1 MKLSLNWLKQ
11 YIDLDGIS
19 TDEIVEN
26 LTTAGLEVD
35 EVIDQKKLFNNFVV
49 GYVKEREKHP
59 NADKLSLCKV
69 QVGDEEFPIVCG
81 APNVDAGQKIVLAKV
96 GAKIPN
102 EDFTIS
108 KSKIRGEVSMG
119 MICSERELGISDNH
133 EGIMVLDENIESGT
147 EFSDAFGFNNVI
159 IDIDITPNRADAFSH
174 IGSARDLAAVFGRKL
189 KLPELNL
196 TETDED
202 VNTIASVE
210 IVNEVDC
217 PRYTAKVVKNVTI
230 KESPSWLR
238 ERLVAIGLRPINN
251 VVDVTNFILYEIGQ
265 PLHAFD
271 LDQLAGNK
279 IIIRSA
285 GKDEKFTTLDS
296 KERKL
301 LDTDL
306 LICDGEKPVA
316 IAGVMG
322 GENSEVT
329 ENTKNI
335 LIESAYFR
343 PSSVRKTSKKLGLQT
358 DASIRFERG
367 CDVNAVLFAAERAA
381 QLIAELGDGE
391 IAKGVIDVYPNEIVK
406 KEVSLRISRVKK
418 ILGFAVPTE
427 KVKEIFSGLEF
438 ELISEADETFTY
450 SIPSFRHDIEREIDL
465 IEEIARI
472 YGYDNIPAIAKI
484 GVSVERRVDN
494 SSFNDKVRETLSS
507 LGFYEIITNSLLN
520 KDLASRFGN
529 PVGVLN
535 PQSVEMSH
543 IRPSLLPGLL
553 ATISRNIKVKEN
565 NLKIYEIG
573 HTILKLNEPINEFSD
588 FEETEH
594 LLFAITGLS
603 NNDEWYSKK
612 RSFDFY
618 DLKGFI
624 SAFLNSVSNSD
635 RIKLKY
641 NQSNEEG
648 IFEYSIENLIK
659 KTKIAE
665 GGKLKSSILK
675 EFGISQDVFAFD
687 VNLTEL
693 KKLEVGL
700 NNFSGLLKF
709 PKIKKDCA
717 FVLDS
722 NIDYN
727 SVVKIIE
734 SNSSKLLKSVKL
746 FDIFESESL
755 GESKKSLAFELSYYD
770 EKRTLTEEEVE
781 KEFWKAIESVKSKFN
796 AELRG

>member
-19 TDEIVEN
+19 TEEVVEN

-35 EVIDQKKLFNNFVV
+35 EVIDQKKLYDNFVV
-49 GYVKEREKHP
+49 GYVKERKKHP

-81 APNVDAGQKIVLAKV
+81 APNVDAGQKVILAKV

-108 KSKIRGEVSMG
+108 KSKIRGEISMG
-119 MICSERELGISDNH
+119 MICSERELGISDEH
-133 EGIMVLDENIESGT
+133 DGIMVLDNNIESGT
-147 EFSDAFGFNNVI
+147 TFGETFGFTDVI

-174 IGSARDLAAVFGRKL
+174 IGSARDLASVFGRKL
-189 KLPELNL
+189 KLPEINL
-196 TETDED
+196 AETDED
-202 VNTIASVE
+202 VNNIASVE
-210 IVNEVDC
+210 INNETDC
-217 PRYTAKVVKNVTI
+217 PRYVAKVVKDVTI
-230 KESPSWLR
+230 KESPQWLKA
-238 ERLVAIGLRPINN
+238 RLTAIGLRPINN

-271 LDQLAGNK
+271 LDKLAGNK
-279 IIIRSA
+279 IIVRNAS
-285 GKDEKFTTLDS
+285 KDEKFVTLDS

-301 LDTDL
+301 LETDL
-306 LICDGEKPVA
+306 LICDADKPVA

-329 ENTKNI
+329 KKTKNI

-343 PSSVRKTSKKLGLQT
+343 PSAVRKTSKKLGLQT

-367 CDVNAVLFAAERAA
+367 CDVNITVFAAQRAA
-381 QLIAELGDGE
+381 QLIAELGNGE
-391 IAKGVIDVYPNEIVK
+391 IAKGEIDVYPTTIAK
-406 KEVSLRISRVKK
+406 KKVSLRLSRIKK
-418 ILGFAVPTE
+418 ILGFEIPTE
-427 KVKEIFSGLEF
+427 KVKEIFEGLEF
-438 ELISEADETFTY
+438 ELAAEENEILAY
-450 SIPSFRHDIEREIDL
+450 SIPTFRHDIEREIDL

-484 GVSVERRVDN
+484 GVSVERRVDH
-494 SSFNDKVRETLSS
+494 SSFNDKVRETLSG

-520 KDLASRFGN
+520 KELASKFGN

-553 ATISRNIKVKEN
+553 STINRNIKVKES
-565 NLKIYEIG
+565 NLKLYEVG
-573 HTILKLNEPINEFSD
+573 HIIQKFNDTITDFSD

-594 LLFAITGLS
+594 LLFAITGLAET
-603 NNDEWYSKK
+603 DEWYAKK
-612 RSFDFY
+612 REFDFF
-618 DLKGFI
+618 DLKGLMA
-624 SAFLNSVSNSD
+624 SFLKAVTNST
-635 RIKLKY
+635 KFKEKY
-641 NQSNEEG
+641 NTNNADG
-648 IFEYSIENLIK
+648 IFEYSIDNLIGK
-659 KTKIAE
+659 SKIAE
-665 GGKLKSSILK
+665 GGKVKSSILK
-675 EFGISQDVFAFD
+675 DFGISQNVFAFD

-693 KKLEVGL
+693 KKNRVELSRFNE
-700 NNFSGLLKF
+700 LLKF

-717 FVLDS
+717 FIVDS

-727 SVVKIIE
+727 SILKIIKA
-734 SNSSKLLKSVKL
+734 NSSNLLKNVKL

-755 GESKKSLAFELSYYD
+755 GANKKSLAFELNYYD
-770 EKRTLTEEEVE
+770 EKRTLTEDVVE
-781 KEFWKAIESVKSKFN
+781 KEFWKAIESVKTKLN

>member
-11 YIDLDGIS
+11 YIDLDGI
-19 TDEIVEN
+19 TTEEVVEN

-35 EVIDQKKLFNNFVV
+35 EVIDQKKLYDNFVV
-49 GYVKEREKHP
+49 GYVKERVKHP

-69 QVGDEEFPIVCG
+69 VVDEEEYPIVCG
-81 APNVDAGQKIVLAKV
+81 APNVDAGQKIILAKI

-119 MICSERELGISDNH
+119 MICSERELGISDEH

-147 EFSDAFGFNNVI
+147 AFSDAFRLNDVI

-202 VNTIASVE
+202 VNSIASVE
-210 IVNEVDC
+210 IENEVDC
-217 PRYTAKVVKNVTI
+217 PRYVAKVVENVTI
-230 KESPSWLR
+230 KESPEWLKK
-238 ERLVAIGLRPINN
+238 RLTAIGLRPINN
-251 VVDVTNFILYEIGQ
+251 VVDVTNFVLYEVGQ

-279 IIIRSA
+279 IIIRCA
-285 GKDEKFTTLDS
+285 GKDEKFVTLDS

-301 LDTDL
+301 LETDL
-306 LICDGEKPVA
+306 LICDAEKAVA

-329 ENTKNI
+329 ESTKNI

-343 PSSVRKTSKKLGLQT
+343 PSSIRKTSKKLGLQT

-367 CDVNAVLFAAERAA
+367 CDVDVTIFAAKRAA
-381 QLIAELGDGE
+381 QLIAELGNGE
-391 IAKGVIDVYPNEIVK
+391 IAKGEIDVYPNVIAK
-406 KEVSLRISRVKK
+406 KKVSLRISRIKK
-418 ILGFAVPTE
+418 ILGFDIPTE

-438 ELISEADETFTY
+438 EMVSEADETLTY
-450 SIPSFRHDIEREIDL
+450 SIPTFRHDIEREIDL
-465 IEEIARI
+465 IEEVARI

-484 GVSVERRVDN
+484 GVSVERRVDH
-494 SSFNDKVRETLSS
+494 SSFNDNVRETLSS

-520 KDLASRFGN
+520 KELASRFGN

-553 ATISRNIKVKEN
+553 STISRNIKVKES
-565 NLKIYEIG
+565 NLKLYEVG
-573 HTILKLNEPINEFSD
+573 HVITKLNDTINDFSD

-594 LLFAITGLS
+594 LLFAITGLA
-603 NNDEWYSKK
+603 NEDEWYSKK
-612 RSFDFY
+612 REFDFY

-624 SAFLNSVSNSD
+624 SSFLNSVTNSSKV
-635 RIKLKY
+635 KLKY
-641 NQSNEEG
+641 NNSNDDG
-648 IFEYSIENLIK
+648 IFEYSIENLIAK
-659 KTKIAE
+659 NKIAE
-665 GGKLKSSILK
+665 GGKVKSSILK

-693 KKLEVGL
+693 KKIEVEL
-700 NNFSGLLKF
+700 SSFSELLKF
-709 PKIKKDCA
+709 PKVKKDCA
-717 FVLDS
+717 FILDS

-734 SNSSKLLKSVKL
+734 SNSSKLLKNVKL

-755 GESKKSLAFELSYYD
+755 GVNKKSLAFELSYFD
-770 EKRTLTEEEVE
+770 EKKTLTEEEVE
-781 KEFWKAIESVKSKFN
+781 KEFWKAIESVKNKFN

>member
-1 MKLSLNWLKQ
+1 VKLSLNWLKQ

-19 TDEIVEN
+19 TDEVVEN

-35 EVIDQKKLFNNFVV
+35 EVIDQKKLFDNFVV

-69 QVGDEEFPIVCG
+69 EVGDEEFPIVCG
-81 APNVDAGQKIVLAKV
+81 APNVDAGQKIILAKV

-119 MICSERELGISDNH
+119 MICSERELGISDEH

-147 EFSDAFGFNNVI
+147 TFSDVFGLNDVI

-189 KLPELNL
+189 KLPELSL
-196 TETDED
+196 VETNED
-202 VNTIASVE
+202 ANSIASVE
-210 IVNEVDC
+210 IENEVDC
-217 PRYTAKVVKNVTI
+217 PRYVAKVVKNVTI
-230 KESPSWLR
+230 KESPQWLK
-238 ERLVAIGLRPINN
+238 ERLTAIGLRPINN
-251 VVDVTNFILYEIGQ
+251 VVDVTNFILYEVGQ

-285 GKDEKFTTLDS
+285 SKDEKFVTLDS

-306 LICDGEKPVA
+306 LICDADKAVA

-329 ENTKNI
+329 EKTKNI

-367 CDVNAVLFAAERAA
+367 CDVDVTIFAAQRAA

-391 IAKGVIDVYPNEIVK
+391 IAKGEIDVYPNEIEK
-406 KEVSLRISRVKK
+406 RKVSLRISRIKK
-418 ILGFAVPTE
+418 ILGFEIPTE

-438 ELISEADETFTY
+438 KIISEVDETLTY
-450 SIPSFRHDIEREIDL
+450 SIPTFRHDIEREIDL

-472 YGYDNIPAIAKI
+472 YGYDNIPEIAKI
-484 GVSVERRVDN
+484 GVSVERRVDH
-494 SSFNDKVRETLSS
+494 SSFNDNVRETLSS

-520 KDLASRFGN
+520 KELASRFGN

-553 ATISRNIKVKEN
+553 STISRNIKVKES
-565 NLKIYEIG
+565 NLKLYEVG
-573 HTILKLNEPINEFSD
+573 HVITKFNETINDFSD

-594 LLFAITGLS
+594 LLFAITGLM

-612 RSFDFY
+612 REFDFY
-618 DLKGFI
+618 DLKGIASSF
-624 SAFLNSVSNSD
+624 FNSITNTD
-635 RIKLKY
+635 RVKTKY
-641 NQSNEEG
+641 NQNNEDG
-648 IFEYSIENLIK
+648 IFEYSIVNLIGK
-659 KTKIAE
+659 NKFAE
-665 GGKLKSSILK
+665 GGKVKNSILK
-675 EFGISQDVFAFD
+675 EFGISQDVFALD

-693 KKLEVGL
+693 KKNEAELSKF
-700 NNFSGLLKF
+700 NGLLKF
-709 PKIKKDCA
+709 PKVKKDCA

-734 SNSSKLLKSVKL
+734 SNSSKLLKNVKL

-755 GESKKSLAFELSYYD
+755 GANKKSLAFELSYYD
-770 EKRTLTEEEVE
+770 EKRTLTEDEVE

>member
-19 TDEIVEN
+19 TDEVVEN

-35 EVIDQKKLFNNFVV
+35 EVIDQKKLYDNFVV
-49 GYVKEREKHP
+49 GYVKERTKHP

-69 QVGDEEFPIVCG
+69 EVGGEEFPIVCG
-81 APNVDAGQKIVLAKV
+81 APNVDAGQKIILAKV

-119 MICSERELGISDNH
+119 MICSERELGISNEH
-133 EGIMVLDENIESGT
+133 EGIMVVDKNIESGT
-147 EFSDAFGFNNVI
+147 TFGEAFGMNDVI

-174 IGSARDLAAVFGRKL
+174 IGAARDLATVFGRKL

-196 TETDED
+196 IETDED
-202 VNTIASVE
+202 VNSIASVE
-210 IVNEVDC
+210 IENKVDC
-217 PRYTAKVVKNVTI
+217 PRYVAKVVKNVTI
-230 KESPSWLR
+230 KESPKWLK
-238 ERLVAIGLRPINN
+238 ERLTAIGLRPINN
-251 VVDVTNFILYEIGQ
+251 VVDVTNFILYEVGQ

-271 LDQLAGNK
+271 LDQLAENK

-285 GKDEKFTTLDS
+285 SKDEKFITLDS

-306 LICDGEKPVA
+306 LICDADKAVA

-329 ENTKNI
+329 NNTKNI

-367 CDVNAVLFAAERAA
+367 CDVDGTVFAAQRAA
-381 QLIAELGDGE
+381 QLIAELGNGK
-391 IAKGVIDVYPNEIVK
+391 IAKGEIDVYPNAIAK
-406 KEVSLRISRVKK
+406 KQVSLRIGRIKK
-418 ILGFAVPTE
+418 VLGFEIPIK

-438 ELISEADETFTY
+438 ELVSDAEETLVY

-472 YGYDNIPAIAKI
+472 YGYDNIPEIAKI
-484 GVSVERRVDN
+484 GVSVERRVDH
-494 SSFNDKVRETLSS
+494 SSFNDKARETLSG

-520 KDLASRFGN
+520 KELASKYGN
-529 PVGVLN
+529 SVGVLN

-553 ATISRNIKVKEN
+553 STISRNIKVKES
-565 NLKIYEIG
+565 NLKLYEIG
-573 HTILKLNEPINEFSD
+573 HTIRKFNDVINDFSD

-594 LLFAITGLS
+594 LLFAITGLAET
-603 NNDEWYSKK
+603 DEWYSKK
-612 RSFDFY
+612 REFDFY
-618 DLKGFI
+618 DLKGI
-624 SAFLNSVSNSD
+624 SNSFLKSVTNSD
-635 RIKLKY
+635 RVKIKY
-641 NQSNEEG
+641 NQNSEEG
-648 IFEYSIENLIK
+648 IFEYSISNLVGK
-659 KTKIAE
+659 NKFAE
-665 GGKLKSSILK
+665 GGKVKSSILK

-687 VNLTEL
+687 INLTEL
-693 KKLEVGL
+693 KKNIVVLSKFNE
-700 NNFSGLLKF
+700 LLKF

-717 FVLDS
+717 FILDS

-727 SVVKIIE
+727 SVVKIIRA
-734 SNSSKLLKSVKL
+734 NSSNLLKNVKL

-755 GESKKSLAFELSYYD
+755 GVNKKSLAFELSYYD
-770 EKRTLTEEEVE
+770 EKKTLTEEEVE
-781 KEFWKAIESVKSKFN
+781 KEFWKAIDAVKAKLN